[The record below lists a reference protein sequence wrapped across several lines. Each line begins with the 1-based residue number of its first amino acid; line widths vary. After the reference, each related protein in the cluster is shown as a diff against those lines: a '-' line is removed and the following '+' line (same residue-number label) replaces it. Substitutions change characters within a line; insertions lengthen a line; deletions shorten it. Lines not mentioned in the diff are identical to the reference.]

1 MVDCLQV
8 RGELQ
13 KEREEKVDLVTEKV
27 RAEEEI
33 STLNIEIQ
41 QATEKYNADLA
52 AAHTKAEN
60 SPKID
65 RKLIFLYFHNKY
77 SE

>member
-1 MVDCLQV
+1 M

-33 STLNIEIQ
+33 STLKNEIQ
-41 QATEKYNADLA
+41 QTMEKHSADLA
-52 AAHTKAEN
+52 AAQTKAEN
-60 SPKID
+60 SAKID
-65 RKLIFLYFHNKY
+65 RKLFFLTSFFLILFNQ
-77 SE
+77 E